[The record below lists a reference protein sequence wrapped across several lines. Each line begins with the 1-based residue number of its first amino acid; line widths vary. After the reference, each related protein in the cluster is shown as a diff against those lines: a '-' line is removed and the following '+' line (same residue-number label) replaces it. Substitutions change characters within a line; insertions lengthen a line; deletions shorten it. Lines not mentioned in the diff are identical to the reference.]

1 MPAASLL
8 SQRLRDAYVRE
19 AGEDKVVI
27 VQGR

>member
-1 MPAASLL
+1 MASNAL
-8 SQRLRDAYVRE
+8 LRDAQVRE